1 MMCKINSDFCLL
13 LAWQSERERKSGR
26 ALTHLNVLHWF
37 FVDRFVLFVFIALV
51 EVLGVWWREYS
62 DTVCFWLCLILDLHI
77 GYCCWSNFFSL
88 SFTHSRCCL
97 YGLTVELCKYVS
109 HKHLLPDHP
118 DGQSR
123 MCTGVYE
130 LGGERT
136 RLRLPLHLHLEMEI
150 LCAVVLMFFFSI
162 FLLLLLLIPKI
173 FVARN
178 LVCRW
183 LLYKLI
189 HDIIKLKIN
198 I

>member
-1 MMCKINSDFCLL
+1 MYYIDSLWIDSFCLYL
-13 LAWQSERERKSGR
+13 LLWWGFRSVMKRVFGYCMFLVVSESDSWSSYR
-26 ALTHLNVLHWF
+26 VL
-37 FVDRFVLFVFIALV
+37 LLV
-51 EVLGVWWREYS
+51 E
-62 DTVCFWLCLILDLHI
+62 
-77 GYCCWSNFFSL
+77 FFSL

-150 LCAVVLMFFFSI
+150 KFLCCGSYVFFSI